1 MPTVDQ
7 EIRDGREA
15 ESILSH
21 PLINKAFSAIE
32 SNLIDRMK
40 QVAMADIDTQHEL
53 VLSLQLLV
61 NLKKQFETVVQT
73 GKMAAI
79 QKDTLTDKLRRF
91 AR

>member
-1 MPTVDQ
+1 
-7 EIRDGREA
+7 
-15 ESILSH
+15 
-21 PLINKAFSAIE
+21 
-32 SNLIDRMK
+32 
-40 QVAMADIDTQHEL
+40 MADIDTQHEL

-79 QKDTLTDKLRRF
+79 QKENLTDKLKRF